1 MSNTQLQSE
10 ALYPHRTN
18 IISELVKGNRVPGP
32 IWQKRDYRLKFLLR
46 TLVFW
51 SSTHRML
58 DALSSRSDFD
68 RLLASQIT
76 LPSKTHRQYLMRGLN
91 ARDRAEAIVSHYCW
105 IDSLK
110 NAALAHALTSPE
122 EQPIVHFH
130 AKNAARFSV
139 NASSARKAEREGE
152 STLWLHD
159 SENTLLASLTF
170 TVTRRNGQSALI
182 VGGLQG
188 PRRDVSRDA
197 IKQATRACHG
207 LFPKRVLLE
216 VVYQLVAQSN
226 ISAIFAVGD
235 EGHVFRALR
244 YRLSKGRHFHA
255 SYDEFWGSLEG
266 KKLSPFCWQLP
277 QRLERKSLDEIASK
291 KRAEYRRRFELLDE
305 IEASVTS
312 RF

>member
-130 AKNAARFSV
+130 AKNAPA
-139 NASSARKAEREGE
+139 
-152 STLWLHD
+152 
-159 SENTLLASLTF
+159 LAS
-170 TVTRRNGQSALI
+170 TRRRPARQSVKVKVRCGCTIAKI
-182 VGGLQG
+182 
-188 PRRDVSRDA
+188 R
-197 IKQATRACHG
+197 C
-207 LFPKRVLLE
+207 
-216 VVYQLVAQSN
+216 
-226 ISAIFAVGD
+226 
-235 EGHVFRALR
+235 
-244 YRLSKGRHFHA
+244 
-255 SYDEFWGSLEG
+255 
-266 KKLSPFCWQLP
+266 LP
-277 QRLERKSLDEIASK
+277 A
-291 KRAEYRRRFELLDE
+291 
-305 IEASVTS
+305 
-312 RF
+312 